1 MQRQIK
7 CATDVE
13 YLSAAFHQQKIL
25 GQMGS
30 LESKV
35 VLDVGSGTGFFLK
48 ALSDRVGPRGLVVAT
63 DLAEGM
69 CDRLRERI
77 AEEAI
82 RNAIVYVLL
91 VVTVHL

>member
-1 MQRQIK
+1 
-7 CATDVE
+7 
-13 YLSAAFHQQKIL
+13 
-25 GQMGS
+25 MGS

-48 ALSDRVGPRGLVVAT
+48 ALSERVGSRGLVIAT

-77 AEEAI
+77 AEEDI
-82 RNAIVYVLL
+82 RNAVVYV
-91 VVTVHL
+91 VVPLSLFFYFFLCW